1 VKLHLPRVLLVVK
14 SSKSSLQAIGDEWI
28 DSARTPILAV
38 PSAIVPQE
46 FNYLIN
52 PLHPQFERLIIDR
65 PQSFNFDTRMWK

>member
-1 VKLHLPRVLLVVK
+1 VLLVVK

-28 DSARTPILAV
+28 DSVRTPILAV